1 MPKAD
6 ILGRKAMKN
15 CFNAT
20 IGSAFVSVLFASAA
34 LAQAGGFIDP
44 RTPVSDP
51 GCSDLK
57 LVSTGGK
64 FPADPSTLAVRWT
77 GYSNF
82 ELAYKGQVLLLD
94 VYFDR
99 GSTFV
104 PIGLHA
110 ADVGKVNA
118 ILIGHG
124 HVDHM
129 SDAASIAIRTGT
141 PVVGAPVT
149 AEKLKQ
155 QSVPDAL
162 IKSVTGKDP
171 KFETM
176 TFGAFTVTPV
186 LGRHGE
192 PPPAITAPFNAA
204 LTATTPAYT
213 PAEQAELDMVNGRG
227 TSDARVTA
235 EGTIAYIIK
244 LDDGFTIMYRDS
256 GGIVTDQEKDAMIG
270 QKNVDLAL
278 VAVSSAFLNDETAT
292 RALEHVAAYH
302 PAIYWPAHNDAGR
315 RGLWRATEPL
325 FQAVKDK
332 YPSVVGI
339 TRTYRAPACFDTRI
353 QQAR

>member
-1 MPKAD
+1 
-6 ILGRKAMKN
+6 MKN
-15 CFNAT
+15 R
-20 IGSAFVSVLFASAA
+20 IRIAFGAA
-34 LAQAGGFIDP
+34 LAPLFLAGVALGQTAGFVDP
-44 RTPVSDP
+44 RAPIADP
-51 GCSDLK
+51 GCADLK

-82 ELAYKGQVLLLD
+82 ELAYKGQILLLD
-94 VYFDR
+94 AYFDR
-99 GSTFV
+99 GSTFMPLGFKAV
-104 PIGLHA
+104 
-110 ADVGKVNA
+110 DVGKTNA

-141 PVVGAPVT
+141 PIVGAPVST
-149 AEKLKQ
+149 DKLRAQ
-155 QSVPDAL
+155 NVPDSL
-162 IKSVTGKDP
+162 LKTVTGKDT
-171 KFETM
+171 KGEAM
-176 TFGAFTVTPV
+176 TFGAFSITPV

-192 PPPAITAPFNAA
+192 PPAAITAPFNAA
-204 LTATTPAYT
+204 LNSTTPPYT
-213 PAEQAELDMVNGRG
+213 PAEQSELDAISARG

-244 LDDGFTIMYRDS
+244 LDNGFTIMYRDS
-256 GGIVTDQEKDAMIG
+256 GGVVTAEEKAAMAT

-278 VAVSSAFLNDETAT
+278 VAVSAAFLNDDTAA
-292 RALEHVAAYH
+292 RAVEHVDAYH

-332 YPSVVGI
+332 YPNIVGI
-339 TRTYRAPACFDTRI
+339 SRTYRQPACFDTRI

>member
-1 MPKAD
+1 M
-6 ILGRKAMKN
+6 RKFSVAL
-15 CFNAT
+15 
-20 IGSAFVSVLFASAA
+20 GSALAPVLLASAA
-34 LAQAGGFIDP
+34 WAQAGGFVDP
-44 RTPVSDP
+44 RTAPADSA
-51 GCSDLK
+51 CSELK

-64 FPADPSTLAVRWT
+64 FPTDPTTLAVRWT

-94 VYFDR
+94 AYIDR
-99 GSTFV
+99 GSTFM
-104 PIGLHA
+104 PLGFRA

-124 HVDHM
+124 HSDHM

-141 PVVGAPVT
+141 PVVGAPVST
-149 AEKLKQ
+149 EKLKAQ
-155 QSVPDAL
+155 NVPESL
-162 IKSVTGKDP
+162 IKTVTGNDTKG
-171 KFETM
+171 ETM

-192 PPPAITAPFNAA
+192 PPAAITAPFNAA
-204 LTATTPAYT
+204 LTATTPALT
-213 PAEQAELDMVNGRG
+213 PAEQAELTLINARG
-227 TSDARVTA
+227 TSDSKVTA

-244 LDDGFTIMYRDS
+244 LDNGFTIMYRDS
-256 GGIVTDQEKDAMIG
+256 GGVVTEQEKQAMAA
-270 QKNVDLAL
+270 QQNVDLAL

-292 RALEHVAAYH
+292 RAVEHVDVYR
-302 PAIYWPAHNDAGR
+302 PSIYWPAHNDAGR

-332 YPSVVGI
+332 YPNIVGV

-353 QQAR
+353 QQQR